1 MSEEVVSSIQRF
13 GDALKRMNREDAERL
28 AEAAAIRA
36 EAVADYAE
44 QIGRRP
50 NEQKEAG

>member
-1 MSEEVVSSIQRF
+1 MSEEVVSSMQRL
-13 GDALKRMNREDAERL
+13 GDALKRMTKEDAEKL

-44 QIGRRP
+44 QIGRKP
-50 NEQKEAG
+50 Q